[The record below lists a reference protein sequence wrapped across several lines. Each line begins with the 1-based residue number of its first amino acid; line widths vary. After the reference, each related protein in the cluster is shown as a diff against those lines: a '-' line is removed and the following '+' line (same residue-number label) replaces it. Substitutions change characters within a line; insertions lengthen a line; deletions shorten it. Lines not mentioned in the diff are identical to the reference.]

1 MRATMPATTRA
12 ALAVAMIVL
21 ATSPASARCALDDV
35 IGYTLVF
42 TKTIEGFIEGGRKT
56 RGFQGCQ
63 PGRVLVFAD
72 NSGVR
77 CNGLS
82 LQKLDFPK
90 GYLFAKSQTDLKIC
104 IGDEMLDVSPAY

>member
-1 MRATMPATTRA
+1 MTRWSIPLALA
-12 ALAVAMIVL
+12 ALL
-21 ATSPASARCALDDV
+21 TTTPPTQARCALDEV

-42 TKTIEGFIEGGRKT
+42 VKTIEGFIEGGHKT
-56 RGFQGCQ
+56 RGYQGCQ

-77 CNGLS
+77 CKGVS

-90 GYLFAKSQTDLKIC
+90 GYLFAKTQTDLKIC
-104 IGDEMLDVSPAY
+104 IGDEMLEVTPAY